1 MSNLSSNTN
10 SDLAS
15 NLNFDSAYSLQTQ
28 ILRGEMTTQEIL
40 SFLTQL
46 ESNPLTKSTFLAI
59 LQASKDHQ
67 VTLPTYTN
75 SLSCLDIVGTGGDS
89 LDTFNISSISAL
101 VCATVGISVAKHGNR
116 SATSLCGS
124 ADFMEAVG
132 YPLDFSPQQ
141 SAQMLTK
148 TNFAFLF
155 APIYNPAFRYV
166 KEARKLYGKPSY
178 FNLLGPLLNPAN
190 PQFLVMGVS
199 NAVSCAIPDCF
210 EILSKQLSQTTR
222 SWLVQ
227 SAEGMDEI
235 STEQITNVYQPFGQ
249 NDAESR
255 NQITQQIGQI
265 PVLQPKLNRLNH
277 PKSYRKVTID
287 PNRYNL
293 QYPLSDIQTT
303 GLEQNII
310 IFNNILNNTATPAQ
324 KSAVI
329 LNSAAGLT
337 ITNTTKTYKE
347 AIVLAQELIE
357 SGQAKAKWQEILE
370 ELNNIKNQY

>member
-1 MSNLSSNTN
+1 MSNLSPNTN

-15 NLNFDSAYSLQTQ
+15 RLNFDTAYSLQTQ
-28 ILRGEMTTQEIL
+28 ILRGELTTPEIL
-40 SFLTQL
+40 SFLIQL
-46 ESNPLTKSTFLAI
+46 ESYPLTKSTFLAI
-59 LQASKDHQ
+59 LQASKDNQ
-67 VTLPTYTN
+67 ISLPIIDVN
-75 SLSCLDIVGTGGDS
+75 PLCCLDIVGTGGDC

-101 VCATVGISVAKHGNR
+101 VCATAGICVAKHGNR
-116 SATSLCGS
+116 SATSLSGS
-124 ADFMEAVG
+124 ADFMEAIG
-132 YPLDFSPQQ
+132 YPLDLTPSQ
-141 SAQMLTK
+141 SAQILAK

-155 APIYNPAFRYV
+155 APTYNSAFIYV
-166 KEARKLYGKPSY
+166 KKARKLYGKPSY

-199 NAVSCAIPDCF
+199 RSVSGAIPNCF
-210 EILSKQLSQTTR
+210 EILSKQLTQTTR

-235 STEQITNVYQPFGQ
+235 STEQPTYIYQPFGQ

-265 PVLQPKLNRLNH
+265 PILQPELNRFNH
-277 PKSYRKVTID
+277 PKSYRQITLD
-287 PNRYNL
+287 PQKYNL
-293 QYPLSDIQTT
+293 NYPLVDIQTT
-303 GLEQNII
+303 GLEQNVQ
-310 IFNNILNNTATPAQ
+310 IFHNILNNTATPAQ

-329 LNSAAGLT
+329 LNSASGIV

-357 SGQAKAKWQEILE
+357 SGQVKAKWQEILD
-370 ELNNIKNQY
+370 LVSQDVF